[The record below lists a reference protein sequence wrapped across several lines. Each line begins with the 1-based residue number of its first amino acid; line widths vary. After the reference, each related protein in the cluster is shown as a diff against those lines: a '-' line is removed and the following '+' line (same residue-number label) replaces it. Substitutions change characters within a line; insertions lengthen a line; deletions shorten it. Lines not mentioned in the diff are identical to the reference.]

1 MQDEIIFTHFR
12 EQCFNTNDQ
21 QAAVLVHFHAWGRR
35 MGTGFSATAGEQNN
49 PNDYIGTPHTPRK
62 ILEVAI
68 RMQRE

>member
-1 MQDEIIFTHFR
+1 MTGPCKKQNSVSVEKVFNMYQKIR
-12 EQCFNTNDQ
+12 EKLKKEVPTP
-21 QAAVLVHFHAWGRR
+21 
-35 MGTGFSATAGEQNN
+35 AGEQNN